1 MTCFYV
7 YSIWFRWLSSS
18 WGNVG
23 KCNHSQSR
31 ERRTKVWR
39 DEVIYL
45 APLRSRTKGVSSSVT
60 FPQMP
65 MVQILVDYPRSIKN
79 TVDGQVLIYC
89 LSVSDSA
96 NCVCTWGFLIPPWEN
111 YDIKWFLW
119 KPRKSLLFW
128 GRKQNSVN
136 CGPLTL
142 KMLKNL

>member
-1 MTCFYV
+1 MKCFYL
-7 YSIWFRWLSSS
+7 YSSWFRWLSSP

-23 KCNHSQSR
+23 KWNHSQSR

-45 APLRSRTKGVSSSVT
+45 APVRSRTRGVSSSVT
-60 FPQMP
+60 LPQML

-79 TVDGQVLIYC
+79 TVDGQVLIRC
-89 LSVSDSA
+89 LSVSVSA

-111 YDIKWFLW
+111 YDIKYFLG
-119 KPRKSLLFW
+119 KPRKWLLFC
-128 GRKQNSVN
+128 GRKENSVN
-136 CGPLTL
+136 CSPITL